1 MGTLLWIVNFVL
13 LTGFAVALFFIHRYY
28 NQQLK
33 REVNRAQKS
42 ERLKS
47 VFLDNASQ
55 TLRAPLNAILGYS
68 NMILEE
74 KNETMDAVQVKQMA
88 GHIQQSS
95 QELLEFIKQLMDLSN
110 FDGGMLS
117 FTFIEVNLAELMASY
132 RREAMNLTKANV
144 SLRVRTDLSPHCK
157 VTLDTNFMHQ
167 LMMHLLNNAA
177 KHATQGEIVVTYTS
191 ERKGL
196 KVMINYLGNGQAE
209 VISDDIFSYL
219 QKDAL
224 KMTGDV
230 NGLGLP
236 ICKAIIDAVGG
247 ELDIDT
253 QDGRKTVTQF
263 WFPCKMRDKH
273 KRNEVI
279 ISRP

>member
-13 LTGFAVALFFIHRYY
+13 LIGFAVALFFIHRYY

-191 ERKGL
+191 ERNGL
-196 KVMINYLGNGQAE
+196 KVMINYLGNGQAD
-209 VISDDIFSYL
+209 VINEDIFSYL

-224 KMTGDV
+224 KMNGDV

-236 ICKAIIDAVGG
+236 ISKAIIDAVGG
-247 ELDIDT
+247 ELDIET
-253 QDGRKTVTQF
+253 QDGRKTVAQF

-273 KRNEVI
+273 KRN
-279 ISRP
+279 

>member
-13 LTGFAVALFFIHRYY
+13 LIGFAVALFFIHRYY

-74 KNETMDAVQVKQMA
+74 KNETMDAVQVKQMV

-95 QELLEFIKQLMDLSN
+95 QELLEFLKQLMDLSN
-110 FDGGMLS
+110 FDGGMPS

-196 KVMINYLGNGQAE
+196 KVMINYLGNGQAD

-224 KMTGDV
+224 KMNGDV

-236 ICKAIIDAVGG
+236 ISKAIIDAVGG

-253 QDGRKTVTQF
+253 QDGRKTVAQF

-273 KRNEVI
+273 KRN
-279 ISRP
+279 

>member
-13 LTGFAVALFFIHRYY
+13 LIGFAAALFFIHRYY
-28 NQQLK
+28 SQQLK

-74 KNETMDAVQVKQMA
+74 KNDTMDAVQVKQMA

-110 FDGGMLS
+110 FDGGMPS

-132 RREAMNLTKANV
+132 RREAMNLTRSDV
-144 SLRVRTDLSPHCK
+144 SIRVRTDLSPHCK

-191 ERKGL
+191 ERNGL
-196 KVMINYLGNGQAE
+196 KVMLNYLGNGQAD
-209 VISDDIFSYL
+209 VINEDIFSYL

-224 KMTGDV
+224 KMNGDV

-236 ICKAIIDAVGG
+236 ISKAIIDAVGG

-253 QDGRKTVTQF
+253 QDGRKTVAQF

-273 KRNEVI
+273 KRN
-279 ISRP
+279 

>member
-13 LTGFAVALFFIHRYY
+13 LIGFAVALFFIHRYY

-95 QELLEFIKQLMDLSN
+95 QELLDFIKQLMDLSG
-110 FDGGMLS
+110 FEGGMPS

-132 RREAMNLTKANV
+132 RREAMNLTRSDV
-144 SLRVRTDLSPHCK
+144 SIRVRTDLSPHCK

-196 KVMINYLGNGQAE
+196 KVMINYLGNGQAD
-209 VISDDIFSYL
+209 VINEDIFSYL

-224 KMTGDV
+224 KMNGDV

-236 ICKAIIDAVGG
+236 ISKAIIDAVGG

-253 QDGRKTVTQF
+253 QDGRKTVAQF

-273 KRNEVI
+273 KRN
-279 ISRP
+279 

>member
-13 LTGFAVALFFIHRYY
+13 LIGFAAALFFIHRYY
-28 NQQLK
+28 SQQLK

-74 KNETMDAVQVKQMA
+74 KNDTMDAVQVKQMA

-95 QELLEFIKQLMDLSN
+95 QELLDFIKQLMDLSG
-110 FDGGMLS
+110 FDGGMPS

-132 RREAMNLTKANV
+132 RREAMNLTRSDV
-144 SLRVRTDLSPHCK
+144 SIRVRTDLSPHCK

-191 ERKGL
+191 ERNGL
-196 KVMINYLGNGQAE
+196 KVMLNYLGNGQAD
-209 VISDDIFSYL
+209 VINEDIFSYL

-224 KMTGDV
+224 KMNGDV

-236 ICKAIIDAVGG
+236 ISKAIIDAVGG
-247 ELDIDT
+247 QLDIDT
-253 QDGRKTVTQF
+253 QDGRKTVAQF

-273 KRNEVI
+273 KRN
-279 ISRP
+279 

>member
-1 MGTLLWIVNFVL
+1 MLLI
-13 LTGFAVALFFIHRYY
+13 GFAAALFFVHRYY

-88 GHIQQSS
+88 SHIQKSS

-196 KVMINYLGNGQAE
+196 KVMINYLGNGQAD
-209 VISDDIFSYL
+209 VINEDIFSYL

-224 KMTGDV
+224 KMNGDV

-253 QDGRKTVTQF
+253 QDGRKTVAQF

-273 KRNEVI
+273 KRN
-279 ISRP
+279 

>member
-13 LTGFAVALFFIHRYY
+13 LIGFGVALFFVYRHY

-55 TLRAPLNAILGYS
+55 TLRTPLNAILGYS

-74 KNETMDAVQVKQMA
+74 KNETMDPVQVKQMA

-110 FDGGMLS
+110 FDGGMPS

-196 KVMINYLGNGQAE
+196 KVMINYLGNGQAD
-209 VISDDIFSYL
+209 VISGDIFSYL

-253 QDGRKTVTQF
+253 QDGRKTVAQF

-273 KRNEVI
+273 KRN
-279 ISRP
+279 

>member
-13 LTGFAVALFFIHRYY
+13 LIGFATALFFVHRYY

-95 QELLEFIKQLMDLSN
+95 QELLDFIKQLMDLSG
-110 FDGGMLS
+110 FDGGMPS

-132 RREAMNLTKANV
+132 RREAMNLTRSDV
-144 SLRVRTDLSPHCK
+144 SIRVRTDLSPHCK

-191 ERKGL
+191 ERNGL
-196 KVMINYLGNGQAE
+196 KVMINYLGNGQAY
-209 VISDDIFSYL
+209 VINEDIFSYL

-224 KMTGDV
+224 KMNGDV

-236 ICKAIIDAVGG
+236 ISKAIIDAVGG

-253 QDGRKTVTQF
+253 QDGRKTVAQF

-273 KRNEVI
+273 KRN
-279 ISRP
+279 

>member
-1 MGTLLWIVNFVL
+1 VNL
-13 LTGFAVALFFIHRYY
+13 
-28 NQQLK
+28 
-33 REVNRAQKS
+33 AQKS

-47 VFLDNASQ
+47 VFLDNASH
-55 TLRAPLNAILGYS
+55 TLRTPLNAILGYS

-74 KNETMDAVQVKQMA
+74 KNETMDPVQVKQMA

-95 QELLEFIKQLMDLSN
+95 QELLGFIKQLMELSS
-110 FDGGMLS
+110 FEGGMPA

-132 RREAMNLTKANV
+132 RREALNLTRSNV
-144 SLRVRTDLSPHCK
+144 SVRVRTDLSPHCK
-157 VTLDTNFMHQ
+157 ATLDTNFMHQ

-177 KHATQGEIVVTYTS
+177 KYATQGEITVTYTY

-196 KVMINYLGNGQAE
+196 KVTINYTGNGQAD
-209 VISDDIFSYL
+209 VISEDIFSYL

-224 KMTGDV
+224 KMTSDAGS
-230 NGLGLP
+230 LGLP

-253 QDGRKTVTQF
+253 QDGRKTVAQF

-273 KRNEVI
+273 KRN
-279 ISRP
+279 

>member
-13 LTGFAVALFFIHRYY
+13 LIGFAVALFFIHRYY

-95 QELLEFIKQLMDLSN
+95 QELLEFLKQLMDLSN
-110 FDGGMLS
+110 FDGGMPS

-196 KVMINYLGNGQAE
+196 KVMINYLGNGQAD

-224 KMTGDV
+224 KMNGDV

-253 QDGRKTVTQF
+253 QDGRKTVAQF
-263 WFPCKMRDKH
+263 WFPCKMRDRH
-273 KRNEVI
+273 KRN
-279 ISRP
+279 

>member
-13 LTGFAVALFFIHRYY
+13 LIGFAVALFFIHRYY

-95 QELLEFIKQLMDLSN
+95 QELLDFIKQLMDLSG
-110 FDGGMLS
+110 FEGGMPS

-132 RREAMNLTKANV
+132 RREAMNLTRSDV
-144 SLRVRTDLSPHCK
+144 SIRVRTDLSPHCK

-196 KVMINYLGNGQAE
+196 KVMINYLGNGQAD
-209 VISDDIFSYL
+209 VISEDIFSYL

-224 KMTGDV
+224 KMNGDV

-236 ICKAIIDAVGG
+236 ISKAIIDAVGG

-253 QDGRKTVTQF
+253 QDGRKTVAQF

-273 KRNEVI
+273 KRN
-279 ISRP
+279 

>member
-13 LTGFAVALFFIHRYY
+13 LIGFAVALFFIHRYY

-74 KNETMDAVQVKQMA
+74 KNETMDAVQVKQMV

-95 QELLEFIKQLMDLSN
+95 QELLEFLKQLMDLSN
-110 FDGGMLS
+110 FDGGMPS

-144 SLRVRTDLSPHCK
+144 SVRVRTDLSPHCK

-167 LMMHLLNNAA
+167 LMMHLLNTAA

-196 KVMINYLGNGQAE
+196 KVMINYLGNGQAD

-224 KMTGDV
+224 KMTSDV

-253 QDGRKTVTQF
+253 QDGRKTVAQF

-273 KRNEVI
+273 KRN
-279 ISRP
+279 

>member
-13 LTGFAVALFFIHRYY
+13 LIGFAVALFFIHRYY

-55 TLRAPLNAILGYS
+55 TLRAPLNAILGY
-68 NMILEE
+68 
-74 KNETMDAVQVKQMA
+74 
-88 GHIQQSS
+88 
-95 QELLEFIKQLMDLSN
+95 QELLDFIKQLMDLSN
-110 FDGGMLS
+110 FDGGMPS

-132 RREAMNLTKANV
+132 RREAMNLTRSDV
-144 SLRVRTDLSPHCK
+144 SIRVRTDLSPHCK

-196 KVMINYLGNGQAE
+196 KVMINYLGNGQADLINE
-209 VISDDIFSYL
+209 DIFSYL

-224 KMTGDV
+224 KMNGDV

-236 ICKAIIDAVGG
+236 ISKAIIDAVGG

-253 QDGRKTVTQF
+253 QDGRKTVAQF

-273 KRNEVI
+273 KRN
-279 ISRP
+279 

>member
-13 LTGFAVALFFIHRYY
+13 LIGFGVALFFVHRYY

-68 NMILEE
+68 NLILEE

-95 QELLEFIKQLMDLSN
+95 QELLDFIKQLMDLSN
-110 FDGGMLS
+110 FDGGMPS

-144 SLRVRTDLSPHCK
+144 SIRVRTDLSPHCK

-196 KVMINYLGNGQAE
+196 KVMINYLGNGQADLINE
-209 VISDDIFSYL
+209 DIFSYL

-224 KMTGDV
+224 KMNGDV

-236 ICKAIIDAVGG
+236 ISKAIIDAVGG

-253 QDGRKTVTQF
+253 QDGRKTVAQF

-273 KRNEVI
+273 KRN
-279 ISRP
+279 

>member
-13 LTGFAVALFFIHRYY
+13 LIGFAVALFFIHRYY

-88 GHIQQSS
+88 SHIQQSS

-110 FDGGMLS
+110 FDGGMPS

-144 SLRVRTDLSPHCK
+144 SIRVRTDLSPHCK

-196 KVMINYLGNGQAE
+196 KVMINYLGNGQAD
-209 VISDDIFSYL
+209 VINEDIFSYL

-224 KMTGDV
+224 KMNGDV

-236 ICKAIIDAVGG
+236 ISKAIIDAVGG

-253 QDGRKTVTQF
+253 QDGRKTVAQF

-273 KRNEVI
+273 KRN
-279 ISRP
+279 

>member
-13 LTGFAVALFFIHRYY
+13 LIGFAVALFFIHRYY

-88 GHIQQSS
+88 SHIQQSS
-95 QELLEFIKQLMDLSN
+95 QELLDFIKQLMDLSG
-110 FDGGMLS
+110 FEGGMPS

-132 RREAMNLTKANV
+132 RREAMNLTRSDV
-144 SLRVRTDLSPHCK
+144 SIRVRTDLSPHCK

-196 KVMINYLGNGQAE
+196 KVMINYLGNGQAD
-209 VISDDIFSYL
+209 VINEDIFSYL

-224 KMTGDV
+224 KMNGDV

-236 ICKAIIDAVGG
+236 ISKAIIDAVGG
-247 ELDIDT
+247 ELDIET
-253 QDGRKTVTQF
+253 QDGRKTVAQF

-273 KRNEVI
+273 KRN
-279 ISRP
+279 

>member
-13 LTGFAVALFFIHRYY
+13 LIGFAVALFFIHRYY

-196 KVMINYLGNGQAE
+196 KVMINYLGNGQAD

-224 KMTGDV
+224 KMNGDV

-253 QDGRKTVTQF
+253 QDGRKTVAQF

-273 KRNEVI
+273 KRN
-279 ISRP
+279 

>member
-13 LTGFAVALFFIHRYY
+13 LIGFAVALFFIHRYY

-88 GHIQQSS
+88 SHIQQSS

-110 FDGGMLS
+110 FDGGMPS

-196 KVMINYLGNGQAE
+196 KVMINYLGNGQAD

-224 KMTGDV
+224 KMNGDV

-236 ICKAIIDAVGG
+236 ISKAIIDAVGG

-253 QDGRKTVTQF
+253 QDGRKTVAQF

-273 KRNEVI
+273 KRN
-279 ISRP
+279 

>member
-13 LTGFAVALFFIHRYY
+13 LTGFGVALFFIHRYY

-95 QELLEFIKQLMDLSN
+95 QELLDFIKQLMDLSG
-110 FDGGMLS
+110 FDGGMPS

-132 RREAMNLTKANV
+132 RREAMNLTRSDV
-144 SLRVRTDLSPHCK
+144 SIRVRTDLSPHCK

-224 KMTGDV
+224 KMNGDV

-236 ICKAIIDAVGG
+236 ISKAIIDAVGG
-247 ELDIDT
+247 ELDIET
-253 QDGRKTVTQF
+253 QDGRKTVAQF

-273 KRNEVI
+273 KRN
-279 ISRP
+279 

>member
-13 LTGFAVALFFIHRYY
+13 LIGFAVALFFIHRYY

-68 NMILEE
+68 NLILEE

-110 FDGGMLS
+110 FDGRMPS

-196 KVMINYLGNGQAE
+196 KVMINYLGNGQADLINE
-209 VISDDIFSYL
+209 DIFSYL

-224 KMTGDV
+224 KMNGDV

-236 ICKAIIDAVGG
+236 ISKAIIDAVGG

-253 QDGRKTVTQF
+253 QDGRKTVAQF

-273 KRNEVI
+273 KRN
-279 ISRP
+279 

>member
-13 LTGFAVALFFIHRYY
+13 LIGFAVALFFIHRYY
-28 NQQLK
+28 SQQLK

-95 QELLEFIKQLMDLSN
+95 QELLDFIKQLMDLSG
-110 FDGGMLS
+110 FDGGMPS

-132 RREAMNLTKANV
+132 RREAMNLTRSDV
-144 SLRVRTDLSPHCK
+144 SIRVRTDLSPHCK

-191 ERKGL
+191 ERNGL
-196 KVMINYLGNGQAE
+196 KVMINYLGNGQAD
-209 VISDDIFSYL
+209 VINEDIFSYL

-224 KMTGDV
+224 KMNGDV

-236 ICKAIIDAVGG
+236 ISKAIIDAVGG

-253 QDGRKTVTQF
+253 QDGRKTVAQF

-273 KRNEVI
+273 KRN
-279 ISRP
+279 

>member
-13 LTGFAVALFFIHRYY
+13 LTGFGVALFFIHRYY

-95 QELLEFIKQLMDLSN
+95 QELLDFIKQLMDLSG
-110 FDGGMLS
+110 FEGGMPS

-196 KVMINYLGNGQAE
+196 KVMINYLGNGQAD
-209 VISDDIFSYL
+209 VINEDIFSYL

-224 KMTGDV
+224 KMNGDV

-236 ICKAIIDAVGG
+236 ISKAIIDAVGG

-253 QDGRKTVTQF
+253 QDGRKTVAQF

-273 KRNEVI
+273 KRN
-279 ISRP
+279 

>member
-13 LTGFAVALFFIHRYY
+13 LIGFAVALFFIHRYY

-110 FDGGMLS
+110 FDGGMPS

-224 KMTGDV
+224 KMNGDV

-236 ICKAIIDAVGG
+236 ISKAIIDAVGG

-253 QDGRKTVTQF
+253 QDGRKTVAQF

-273 KRNEVI
+273 KRN
-279 ISRP
+279 

>member
-13 LTGFAVALFFIHRYY
+13 LIGFAAALFFVHRYY
-28 NQQLK
+28 SQQLK

-74 KNETMDAVQVKQMA
+74 KNDTMDAVQVKQMA

-95 QELLEFIKQLMDLSN
+95 QELLDFIKQLMDLSG
-110 FDGGMLS
+110 FDGGMPS

-144 SLRVRTDLSPHCK
+144 SIRVRTDLSPHCK
-157 VTLDTNFMHQ
+157 VTLDSNFMHQ

-191 ERKGL
+191 ERNGL
-196 KVMINYLGNGQAE
+196 KVMINYLGNGQAD
-209 VISDDIFSYL
+209 VISEDIFSYL

-224 KMTGDV
+224 KMNGDV

-236 ICKAIIDAVGG
+236 ISKAIIDAVGG

-253 QDGRKTVTQF
+253 QDGRKTVAQF

-273 KRNEVI
+273 KRN
-279 ISRP
+279 

>member
-13 LTGFAVALFFIHRYY
+13 LIGFAAALFFVHRYY
-28 NQQLK
+28 SQQLK

-74 KNETMDAVQVKQMA
+74 KNDTMDAVQVKQMA

-95 QELLEFIKQLMDLSN
+95 QELLDFIKQLMDLSG
-110 FDGGMLS
+110 FDGGMPS

-132 RREAMNLTKANV
+132 RREAMNLTRSDV
-144 SLRVRTDLSPHCK
+144 SIRVRTDLSPHCK

-196 KVMINYLGNGQAE
+196 KVMINYLGNGQAD
-209 VISDDIFSYL
+209 VINEDLFSYL

-224 KMTGDV
+224 KMNGDV

-236 ICKAIIDAVGG
+236 ISKAIIDAVGG

-253 QDGRKTVTQF
+253 QDGRKTVAQF

-273 KRNEVI
+273 KRN
-279 ISRP
+279 

>member
-13 LTGFAVALFFIHRYY
+13 LIGFAVALFFIHRYY

-95 QELLEFIKQLMDLSN
+95 QELLDFIKQLMDLSN
-110 FDGGMLS
+110 FDGGMPS

-132 RREAMNLTKANV
+132 RREAMNLTRSDV
-144 SLRVRTDLSPHCK
+144 SIRVRTDLSPHCK

-196 KVMINYLGNGQAE
+196 KVMINYLGNGQAD

-224 KMTGDV
+224 KMNGDV

-236 ICKAIIDAVGG
+236 ISKAIIDAVGG

-253 QDGRKTVTQF
+253 QDGRKTVAQF

-273 KRNEVI
+273 KRN
-279 ISRP
+279 

>member
-13 LTGFAVALFFIHRYY
+13 LIGFAVALFFIHRYY

-95 QELLEFIKQLMDLSN
+95 QELLDFIKQLMDLSN
-110 FDGGMLS
+110 FDGGMPS

-132 RREAMNLTKANV
+132 RREAMNLTRSDV
-144 SLRVRTDLSPHCK
+144 SIRVRTDLSPHCK

-196 KVMINYLGNGQAE
+196 KVMINYLGNGQAD

-224 KMTGDV
+224 KMTSDV

-253 QDGRKTVTQF
+253 QDGRKTVAQF

-273 KRNEVI
+273 KRN
-279 ISRP
+279 

>member
-13 LTGFAVALFFIHRYY
+13 LIGFAVALFFIHRYY

-110 FDGGMLS
+110 FDGGMPS

-132 RREAMNLTKANV
+132 RREAMNLTRSDV
-144 SLRVRTDLSPHCK
+144 SIRVRTDLSPHCK

-196 KVMINYLGNGQAE
+196 KVMINYLGNGQAD

-224 KMTGDV
+224 KMNGDV

-236 ICKAIIDAVGG
+236 ISKAIIDAVGG
-247 ELDIDT
+247 ELDIET
-253 QDGRKTVTQF
+253 QDGRKTVAQF

-273 KRNEVI
+273 KRN
-279 ISRP
+279 

>member
-13 LTGFAVALFFIHRYY
+13 LIGFAAALFFIHRYY
-28 NQQLK
+28 SQQLK

-74 KNETMDAVQVKQMA
+74 KNDTMDAVQVKQMA

-95 QELLEFIKQLMDLSN
+95 QELLDFIKQLMDLSG
-110 FDGGMLS
+110 FDGGMPS

-132 RREAMNLTKANV
+132 RREAMNLTRSDV
-144 SLRVRTDLSPHCK
+144 SIRVRTDLSPHCK

-191 ERKGL
+191 ERNGL
-196 KVMINYLGNGQAE
+196 KVMINYLGNGQAD
-209 VISDDIFSYL
+209 VISEDIFSYL

-224 KMTGDV
+224 KMNGDV

-236 ICKAIIDAVGG
+236 ISKAIIDAVGG

-253 QDGRKTVTQF
+253 QDGRKTVAQF

-273 KRNEVI
+273 KRN
-279 ISRP
+279 

>member
-13 LTGFAVALFFIHRYY
+13 LIGFAAALFFVHRYY

-74 KNETMDAVQVKQMA
+74 KNDTMDAVQVKQMA

-95 QELLEFIKQLMDLSN
+95 QELLDFIKQLMDLSG
-110 FDGGMLS
+110 FDGGMPS
-117 FTFIEVNLAELMASY
+117 FTFIEVNLAERMASY
-132 RREAMNLTKANV
+132 RR
-144 SLRVRTDLSPHCK
+144 K

-196 KVMINYLGNGQAE
+196 KVMINYLGNGQADLINE
-209 VISDDIFSYL
+209 DIFSYL

-224 KMTGDV
+224 KMNGDV

-236 ICKAIIDAVGG
+236 ISKAIIDAVGG

-253 QDGRKTVTQF
+253 QDGRKTVAQF

-273 KRNEVI
+273 KRN
-279 ISRP
+279 

>member
-13 LTGFAVALFFIHRYY
+13 LIGFAVALFFIHRYY

-110 FDGGMLS
+110 FDGGMPS

-132 RREAMNLTKANV
+132 RREAMNLTRSDV
-144 SLRVRTDLSPHCK
+144 SIRVRTDLSPHCK

-196 KVMINYLGNGQAE
+196 KVMINYLGNGQAD
-209 VISDDIFSYL
+209 VINEDIFSYL

-224 KMTGDV
+224 KMNGDV

-236 ICKAIIDAVGG
+236 ISKAIIDAVGG

-253 QDGRKTVTQF
+253 QDGRKTVAQF

-273 KRNEVI
+273 KRN
-279 ISRP
+279 

>member
-13 LTGFAVALFFIHRYY
+13 LIGFAVALFFIHRYY

-95 QELLEFIKQLMDLSN
+95 QELLDFIKQLMDLSN
-110 FDGGMLS
+110 FDGGMPS

-132 RREAMNLTKANV
+132 RREAMNLTRSDV
-144 SLRVRTDLSPHCK
+144 SIRVRTDLSPHCK

-196 KVMINYLGNGQAE
+196 KVMINYLGNGQAD
-209 VISDDIFSYL
+209 VINEDIFSYL

-224 KMTGDV
+224 KMNGDV

-236 ICKAIIDAVGG
+236 ISKAIIDAVGG
-247 ELDIDT
+247 ELDIET
-253 QDGRKTVTQF
+253 QDGRKTVAQF

-273 KRNEVI
+273 KRN
-279 ISRP
+279 

>member
-13 LTGFAVALFFIHRYY
+13 LIGFAVALFFIHRYY

-74 KNETMDAVQVKQMA
+74 KNETMDAVQVKQMV

-95 QELLEFIKQLMDLSN
+95 QELLEFLKQLMDLSN

-144 SLRVRTDLSPHCK
+144 SVRVRTDLSPHCK

-196 KVMINYLGNGQAE
+196 KVMINYLGNGQAD

-224 KMTGDV
+224 KMNGDV

-236 ICKAIIDAVGG
+236 ISKAIIDAVGG

-253 QDGRKTVTQF
+253 QDGRKTVAQF

-273 KRNEVI
+273 KRN
-279 ISRP
+279 

>member
-13 LTGFAVALFFIHRYY
+13 LIGFGVALFFIHRYY

-95 QELLEFIKQLMDLSN
+95 QELLDFIKQLMDLSG
-110 FDGGMLS
+110 FDGGMPS
-117 FTFIEVNLAELMASY
+117 FTFIEVNLAELMAAY

-196 KVMINYLGNGQAE
+196 KVMINYLGNGQAD
-209 VISDDIFSYL
+209 VINEDIFSYL

-224 KMTGDV
+224 KMNGDV

-236 ICKAIIDAVGG
+236 ISKAIIDAVGG
-247 ELDIDT
+247 ELDIET
-253 QDGRKTVTQF
+253 QDGRKTVAQF

-273 KRNEVI
+273 KRN
-279 ISRP
+279 

>member
-13 LTGFAVALFFIHRYY
+13 LIGFAVALFFIHRYY

-110 FDGGMLS
+110 FDGGMPS

-196 KVMINYLGNGQAE
+196 KVMINYLGNGQADLINE
-209 VISDDIFSYL
+209 DIFSYL

-224 KMTGDV
+224 KMNGDV

-236 ICKAIIDAVGG
+236 ISKAIIDAVGG

-253 QDGRKTVTQF
+253 QDGRKTVAQF

-273 KRNEVI
+273 KRN
-279 ISRP
+279 

>member
-13 LTGFAVALFFIHRYY
+13 LIGFAVALFFVHRYY

-110 FDGGMLS
+110 FDGGMPS

-132 RREAMNLTKANV
+132 RREAMNLTRSDV
-144 SLRVRTDLSPHCK
+144 SIRVRTDLSPHCK

-196 KVMINYLGNGQAE
+196 KVMINYLGNGQAD
-209 VISDDIFSYL
+209 VINEDIFSYL

-224 KMTGDV
+224 KMNGDV

-236 ICKAIIDAVGG
+236 ISKAIIDAVGG

-253 QDGRKTVTQF
+253 QDGRKTVAQF

-273 KRNEVI
+273 KRN
-279 ISRP
+279 

>member
-13 LTGFAVALFFIHRYY
+13 LIGFAVALFFIHRYY

-110 FDGGMLS
+110 FDGGMPS

-144 SLRVRTDLSPHCK
+144 SIRVRTDLSPHCK

-196 KVMINYLGNGQAE
+196 KVMINYLGNGQAD
-209 VISDDIFSYL
+209 VINEDIFSYL

-224 KMTGDV
+224 KMNGDV

-236 ICKAIIDAVGG
+236 ISKAIIDAVGG

-253 QDGRKTVTQF
+253 QDGRKTVAQF

-273 KRNEVI
+273 KRN
-279 ISRP
+279 